1 MTTKDYVYL
10 SLLALSAVVFYWAG
24 FYGGFNTT
32 LKMLQ
37 HKEDE
42 NSSEDFEPKSDQLE
56 LASLSPIA
64 PESRRATTPAPTTG
78 AHFPIQDLS
87 FGRN

>member
-10 SLLALSAVVFYWAG
+10 SLLALTAVLFYWTG

-42 NSSEDFEPKSDQLE
+42 GNGSSDFEVKPLVGAPVSE
-56 LASLSPIA
+56 LAL
-64 PESRRATTPAPTTG
+64 TTPPSREVTPAGSAP
-78 AHFPIQDLS
+78 FPIHGSL

>member
-10 SLLALSAVVFYWAG
+10 SLLALTAVLFYWTG

-42 NSSEDFEPKSDQLE
+42 GNGSPDFEVKPVVGVPVSQL
-56 LASLSPIA
+56 SLVTPPA
-64 PESRRATTPAPTTG
+64 REVTPAGSVP
-78 AHFPIQDLS
+78 FPIRGSL